1 MSEEATP
8 QAGSPDVAA
17 DAAPAVS
24 FLDTLP
30 EDLRGEPSLRNFNDV
45 GALAKSYTHAQR
57 MIGGDEIGSHLNAG
71 QMISGLSITST
82 AAGQRQAKATSLSW
96 TASLLTAR

>member
-8 QAGSPDVAA
+8 SAGSPDVAE
-17 DAAPAVS
+17 AAPAVS
-24 FLDTLP
+24 FLDSLP

-57 MIGGDEIGSHLNAG
+57 MIGGDKIGKPSQSATKVSRNLDSN
-71 QMISGLSITST
+71 T
-82 AAGQRQAKATSLSW
+82 AR
-96 TASLLTAR
+96 LLTSAWKWQWVPQGKCLARR

>member
-8 QAGSPDVAA
+8 SAGSPDVA

-30 EDLRGEPSLRNFNDV
+30 EDLRGEPSLRNFTDV

-57 MIGGDEIGSHLNAG
+57 MIGGDKIGKPQQCQRLNIAPNPTRF
-71 QMISGLSITST
+71 QLKTITL
-82 AAGQRQAKATSLSW
+82 QIV
-96 TASLLTAR
+96 